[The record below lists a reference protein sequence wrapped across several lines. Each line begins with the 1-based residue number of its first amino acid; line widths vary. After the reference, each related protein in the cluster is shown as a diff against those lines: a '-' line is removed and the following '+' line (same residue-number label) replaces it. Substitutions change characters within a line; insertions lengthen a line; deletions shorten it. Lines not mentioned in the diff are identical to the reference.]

1 MMKRIKSMKLSFLQY
16 LVFATFFFLS
26 LTSAQNVQAATRVA
40 LLIGNANYQ
49 NETKLAN
56 PVNDAVLLAKTFKD
70 LNFDHVIVVKNA
82 NRIQLN
88 TALAQFKKLT
98 KEADVAVIYYSGH
111 GMMNSS
117 KQNFVLPTDMP
128 KLASNANA
136 DLDLELENNAISAEK
151 IVDVLFGSKIK
162 VLILDACR
170 EGPTAK
176 FKSPN
181 KGLSRMSQAE
191 TKGMLIAYATEEG
204 KVAED
209 GAGKNSTYASSLA
222 KYFAQKNLSI
232 LVALDNVAK
241 DVEMA
246 TKSQQI
252 PTRYGN
258 LRVDAFLNVEQAQD
272 ILRPSTNI
280 LPTLPIVPA
289 EETLPVLN
297 IYECIGSCV

>member
-1 MMKRIKSMKLSFLQY
+1 MRFSFLQW
-16 LVFATFFFLS
+16 LVFGTFLFFT
-26 LTSAQNVQAATRVA
+26 LTPTQKVLAATRVA

-49 NETKLAN
+49 NETKLTN

-70 LNFDHVIVVKNA
+70 LSFDHVIVLKNA

-98 KEADVAVIYYSGH
+98 KDADVAVIYYSGH
-111 GMMNSS
+111 GIMSS
-117 KQNFVLPTDMP
+117 NKQNFVLPTDMP
-128 KLASNANA
+128 KLANNANA

-151 IVDVLFGSKIK
+151 MVDVLFGSKIK

-209 GAGKNSTYASSLA
+209 GVGKNSTYAASLA

-246 TKSQQI
+246 TKSHQI

-258 LRVDAFLNVEQAQD
+258 LRVDAFLNIEQAQAVMT
-272 ILRPSTNI
+272 PSTNI
-280 LPTLPIVPA
+280 PPNLTVVPI
-289 EETLPVLN
+289 EETSPVLN
-297 IYECIGSCV
+297 LFECVGSCV